1 MPNNT
6 PQTEHSYTQLDPRL
20 SASCEP
26 TPVQQPQWLAVN
38 TELAEYL
45 GIPEALCGTEQGA
58 QVFAGNEVPDWA
70 QPAALGY
77 AGHQFANYVPQLGD
91 GRAVLLAEV
100 IASDGQRYDL
110 QLKGSGRT
118 PFSRGGD
125 GRSPIGPVLREYL
138 VSEAMHRLGVPT
150 TRALAAVATGELVQ
164 RQQAEPGAILTRVAS
179 SHLRVGTAQY
189 VLAFKDRALLQRF
202 ADYVIERHYPDCA
215 NANADANAKQ
225 PYLALLE
232 AVIERQAQLVA
243 KWMSLGFIHGVM
255 NTDNMTLSGETIDY
269 GPCAFM
275 EAYDP
280 ATVFSSIDRRGR
292 YMYQNQPP
300 IAMWNLARFAE
311 TLLPLLHD
319 NDEDAD
325 TAIKLATAAVESFEA
340 RYQKHYWLAMTA
352 KIGLT
357 PEHQSAQILVQDFL
371 DLLEQHSIDFTL
383 AFRYLS
389 DAEPTRLAA
398 LFKQDD
404 AWRPWYQRWQ
414 AAWPE
419 GFSPS
424 QLAQVNPA
432 YIPRNHRVQEVIDEA
447 VNEGSLSKFNRLNQV
462 LREPFVERAENADL
476 MLPAA
481 TGEQVTRTFCGT

>member
-1 MPNNT
+1 MPNKT
-6 PQTEHSYTQLDPRL
+6 LQTEHSYTQLDPRL
-20 SASCEP
+20 SASCAP
-26 TPVQQPQWLAVN
+26 TPVSQPQWLAVN

-45 GIPEALCGTEQGA
+45 DIPEDLCGSEQGA
-58 QVFAGNEVPDWA
+58 QVFAGNEIPQWA

-91 GRAVLLAEV
+91 GRALLLAELL
-100 IASDGQRYDL
+100 ASDGQRYDL

-125 GRSPIGPVLREYL
+125 GRSPLGPVLREYI

-150 TRALAAVATGELVQ
+150 TRALAAVASGDLVQ
-164 RQQAEPGAILTRVAS
+164 REQAEPGAILTRVAS

-189 VLAFKDRALLQRF
+189 VVAFKDRELLQRF
-202 ADYVIERHYPDCA
+202 ADYVIERHYPNCA
-215 NANADANAKQ
+215 NAEK

-232 AVIERQAQLVA
+232 AVIERQAQLIA

-311 TLLPLLHD
+311 TLLPLLHKE
-319 NDEDAD
+319 DEEVDA
-325 TAIKLATAAVESFEA
+325 AIKLATTTVEGFEA
-340 RYQKHYWLAMTA
+340 RYQKHFWRAMTA

-389 DAEPTRLAA
+389 DSKPTRLAA
-398 LFKQDD
+398 LFSNAGDWQQ
-404 AWRPWYQRWQ
+404 WYERWCVT
-414 AAWPE
+414 WPE
-419 GFSPS
+419 GFLPH
-424 QLAQVNPA
+424 QLQAVNPA

-447 VNEGSLSKFNRLNQV
+447 VNEGSLSKFNRLHQV
-462 LREPFVERAENADL
+462 LREPFVEREENADL
-476 MLPAA
+476 MLPATA
-481 TGEQVTRTFCGT
+481 GEQITRTFCGT

>member
-1 MPNNT
+1 MPSNSIHS
-6 PQTEHSYTQLDPRL
+6 EHSYSQLDPRL

-26 TPVQQPQWLAVN
+26 TPVMQPQWLAVN

-45 GIPEALCGTEQGA
+45 GIPEDLLASEQGLPF
-58 QVFAGNEVPDWA
+58 FAGNALPDWA

-91 GRAVLLAEV
+91 GRALLLAEV
-100 IASDGQRYDL
+100 IAADGKRFDV

-125 GRSPIGPVLREYL
+125 GRSPIGPVLREYV

-164 RQQAEPGAILTRVAS
+164 REQAEPGAILTRVAS

-189 VLAFKDRALLQRF
+189 VLAFKDRELLQRF
-202 ADYVIERHYPDCA
+202 ADYVIERHYPECTTA
-215 NANADANAKQ
+215 EQ

-232 AVIERQAQLVA
+232 AVIERQAQLIA

-275 EAYDP
+275 EVYDP

-311 TLLPLLHD
+311 TLLPLLHAEG
-319 NDEDAD
+319 EDAEP
-325 TAIKLATAAVESFEA
+325 AIKAATQAVEGFEA
-340 RYQKHYWLAMTA
+340 SYQQYYWQAMTG

-357 PEHQSAQILVQDFL
+357 PDSKGAQILVQDFL
-371 DLLEQHSIDFTL
+371 DVLEQHKIDFTL

-389 DAEPTRLAA
+389 DAEPTRLAQ
-398 LFKQDD
+398 LFT
-404 AWRPWYQRWQ
+404 AEEHWRPWYARWQ
-414 AAWPE
+414 AAWPQ
-419 GFSPS
+419 GFKPE
-424 QLAQVNPA
+424 QLQQVNPA
-432 YIPRNHRVQEVIDEA
+432 YIPRNHRIQELIDEA
-447 VNEGSLSKFNRLNQV
+447 INEGSLAKFNRLNQV
-462 LREPFVERAENADL
+462 LREPYREREDNQDL
-476 MLPAA
+476 MAPAA
-481 TGEQVTRTFCGT
+481 AGEQVTRTFCGT

>member
-1 MPNNT
+1 MPT
-6 PQTEHSYTQLDPRL
+6 KSIHTEHSYIQLDPRL
-20 SASCEP
+20 SASCAP
-26 TPVQQPQWLAVN
+26 TPVMQPQWLAVN
-38 TELAEYL
+38 MELAEYL
-45 GIPEALCGTEQGA
+45 GIPEDFFTDEKGLPF
-58 QVFAGNEVPDWA
+58 FAGNEVPDWA
-70 QPAALGY
+70 QSAALGY

-91 GRAVLLAEV
+91 GRALLLAEV
-100 IASDGQRYDL
+100 IADDGERYDL

-125 GRSPIGPVLREYL
+125 GRSPIGPVLREYV

-164 RQQAEPGAILTRVAS
+164 REQAEPGAILTRVAS

-189 VLAFKDRALLQRF
+189 VLAFKDRELLQNF
-202 ADYVIERHYPDCA
+202 ADYVIQRHYPECA
-215 NANADANAKQ
+215 EAEQ

-232 AVIERQAQLVA
+232 AVINRQAQLIA

-311 TLLPLLHD
+311 TLLPLLHTE
-319 NDEDAD
+319 DEDAD
-325 TAIKLATAAVESFEA
+325 GAIKAATQAVEGFEA
-340 RYQKHYWLAMTA
+340 RYQDYYWHEMTR
-352 KIGLT
+352 KLGLT
-357 PEHQSAQILVQDFL
+357 PEVKGAQLLAQDFL
-371 DLLEQHSIDFTL
+371 DVLEQHKIDFTL

-389 DAEPTRLAA
+389 DNEPTRLAQ
-398 LFKQDD
+398 LFSSADQ
-404 AWRPWYQRWQ
+404 WRPWYDRWQ
-414 AAWPE
+414 AAWPQ
-419 GFSPS
+419 GFAPE
-424 QLAQVNPA
+424 QLQQVNPA
-432 YIPRNHRVQEVIDEA
+432 YIPRNHRIQEMIDEA
-447 VNEGSLSKFNRLNQV
+447 IKEGSLGKFNRLNNV
-462 LREPFVERAENADL
+462 LREPFVEREENQDL
-476 MLPAA
+476 MAPAA
-481 TGEQVTRTFCGT
+481 ADEQVTRTFCGT

>member
-1 MPNNT
+1 MPT
-6 PQTEHSYTQLDPRL
+6 KSMQSEHSYTRLDPRL

-26 TPVQQPQWLAVN
+26 TPVMQPQWLAVN

-45 GIPEALCGTEQGA
+45 GIPEDLFGNAHGLRI
-58 QVFAGNEVPDWA
+58 FAGNEVPDWA

-100 IASDGQRYDL
+100 IAADDKRFDL

-125 GRSPIGPVLREYL
+125 GRSPLGPVLREYV

-164 RQQAEPGAILTRVAS
+164 REQAEPGAILTRVAS

-189 VLAFKDRALLQRF
+189 VLAFKDRELLQSF
-202 ADYVIERHYPDCA
+202 ADYVIQRHYPACA
-215 NANADANAKQ
+215 AAEQ
-225 PYLALLE
+225 PYLRLLQ
-232 AVIERQAQLVA
+232 AVIDRQAQLIA

-255 NTDNMTLSGETIDY
+255 NTDNMSLSGETIDY

-311 TLLPLLHD
+311 TLLPLLHA
-319 NDEDAD
+319 EGEASEP
-325 TAIKLATAAVESFEA
+325 AIKAATEAVEGFEA
-340 RYQKHYWLAMTA
+340 RYQHYYWQEMTR
-352 KIGLT
+352 KLGLT
-357 PEHQSAQILVQDFL
+357 AESPGAQLLVQDFL
-371 DLLEQHSIDFTL
+371 DLLAQYKIDFTL

-389 DAEPTRLAA
+389 DEEPTRLAQ
-398 LFKQDD
+398 LF
-404 AWRPWYQRWQ
+404 ANEAHWRPWYERWQ
-414 AAWPE
+414 AAWPH
-419 GFSPS
+419 GFKPK
-424 QLAQVNPA
+424 QLQQVNPA
-432 YIPRNHRVQEVIDEA
+432 YIPRNHRIQELIDEA
-447 VNEGSLSKFNRLNQV
+447 IKEGSLAKFNRLNQV
-462 LREPFVERAENADL
+462 LREPFIEREENQDL
-476 MLPAA
+476 MAPATA
-481 TGEQVTRTFCGT
+481 SEQVTRTFCGT